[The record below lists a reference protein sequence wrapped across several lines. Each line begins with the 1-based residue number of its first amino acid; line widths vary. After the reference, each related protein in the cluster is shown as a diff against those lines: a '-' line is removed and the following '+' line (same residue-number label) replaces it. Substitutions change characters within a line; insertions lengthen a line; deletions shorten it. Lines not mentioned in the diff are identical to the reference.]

1 MKFRLEAL
9 IFFCCI
15 TFGIGLF
22 LGLMINLV

>member
-9 IFFCCI
+9 IFISCI

-22 LGLMINLV
+22 LGMMINVV

>member
-1 MKFRLEAL
+1 MKFRLDAL
-9 IFFCCI
+9 IFISCI